1 MPSEVKGQK
10 KVFVF
15 FFFTHFTGY
24 RLAGH
29 TEKQMSRAIKC
40 FLYTGKASSLRILL
54 EKFVICGDACEE
66 DAGKVLTGRKAMRR
80 HFGVLF

>member
-10 KVFVF
+10 KVF

-29 TEKQMSRAIKC
+29 TEKQMSSAIKC